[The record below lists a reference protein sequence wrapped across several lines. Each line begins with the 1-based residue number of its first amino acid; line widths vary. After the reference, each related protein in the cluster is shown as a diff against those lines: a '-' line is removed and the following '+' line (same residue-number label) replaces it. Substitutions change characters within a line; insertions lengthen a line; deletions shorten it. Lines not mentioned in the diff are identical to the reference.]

1 MAAKDVDPLAN
12 AKSYE
17 MGAQSWVENCG
28 VCHVGGGQMEY
39 DRDLNWYSAA
49 SKKGDAFVLKYATT
63 AANGG
68 DGSYVT
74 PSAGYMSMSNKAE
87 MDCLMCHL
95 KDSNPGA
102 AWLKTLGCNGSN
114 KIGPL
119 YDPACI
125 GSAGGNT
132 PYGRTLNTTLATGV
146 TEYDMFNRNF
156 ALKQYQPGLAA
167 AMGAGAKGV
176 WTAGKLTGVDWGT
189 ATVPL
194 SGTRI
199 ADVPKSEN
207 CAVCHARVDDTMGL
221 PNMMGMKTGYGN
233 FDLLYRPGF
242 AGIPEGMD
250 GRNSDLDTD
259 NGAGAANDDFYQ
271 EFGCKTGMG
280 KRAHKVSAAGDAVG
294 TNGRYGMTPMVP
306 STMNPALPGPH
317 MGDTIPGKMPD
328 IDVHN
333 MAGMQCATCH
343 YNLGT
348 EQDGVVGGKGYID
361 IPARTSHGVNYP
373 AERVYGQDHIFAQGD
388 SFPDTKSKNNLD
400 NSLTCEA
407 CHITHTHPHEGL
419 ANNALV
425 APTPTHAGFPQVHF
439 EKIACATCHIPET
452 YSAPGRLKYRDWSAG
467 FWHQAQKNVLDWNFD
482 LMTGSHNTV
491 PSMHRWAVKDA
502 NLPEEPGVNP
512 AKIYPVLP
520 SILPTWFQE
529 LPNHNVVRDDSAT
542 VCVDNVSH
550 QVAPP
555 FDVTGLL
562 VGAACNSGKGT
573 VALYS
578 SINGSPSYGSLLNGP
593 VKTRDT
599 AKVAE
604 WVRDNGTDLTATGKG
619 DGVCGP
625 VGTCVGGVNA
635 GNACTDRTDCTKF
648 DFRLNGANTFPLFDG
663 FQLADG
669 LEIDT
674 KAKVDAMLAGF
685 AAKVNGSD
693 APHAT
698 FLNMV
703 EADFDVT
710 HGVVPEEWAL
720 GGSKRGG
727 CVSCHS
733 SKAPQIV
740 DKVKGLPQNFYMVA
754 NPNYNENSVGFF
766 EGYVQPVDK
775 AGMMVG
781 GYDLIKNWTAMFAD
795 FDCTAMC
802 GMGQQGDAAF
812 FNPMTGEKNDAA
824 ACTSGSMFQNLG
836 QCVGMMTQTFDAAMG
851 FPSGTAMQMGMY
863 DGIAGLQGFTI
874 NTLQTMGTL
883 DCNPFGGPISFSPI
897 PDMNGNGLPDGNV
910 NSCMPAPGMSPG
922 FDSYGLNAGVCTG
935 AAAPNPGHC
944 TGGFRN
950 SGACMN
956 NADCRGAMT
965 DTAEV
970 AHNPMGLI
978 LSRKEVRSR
987 QKIDLQQGY
996 KNNLTSNPNNI
1007 RWAMA
1012 VTQNPGN
1019 PAHVASWDQ
1028 ANYCI
1033 DRNPAL
1039 YPNPFMPGAI
1049 SCRSIPYTEA
1059 ECNTGTPKAGTWMG
1073 VVGGAGFCSSPQSP
1087 DGQRHIMNMVQAN
1100 QFLGYTADE
1109 LAKLMTPATARYRSS
1124 VHTQHVTVQGMHCSA
1139 CHYAGASN
1147 VDKPYADGYAVVSD
1161 PSVPAK
1167 TFVYTAR
1174 PGSAP
1179 VTGTCATACHDV
1191 AKAALPSD
1199 VATARISSQHASDKN
1214 FTVQLDGS
1222 KSACYHVD
1230 PVTGVT
1236 TPGTTTYAWTLTGS
1250 ATTPAKTLVN
1260 GVTSLTAP
1268 GISCGGN
1275 VAKCDA
1281 VWPAAGTN
1289 NVTLAVTCSAGSTS
1303 NSSTVGV
1310 TGFAVQAIA
1319 QQDLGFT
1326 VTPAGSNVTVAF
1338 DATPTHRA
1346 DEVNGLITTSYA
1358 EVLDGVVISWANF
1371 LGDITDTKLVV
1382 PFTNPISQT
1391 HTYAAGTHSILVRT
1405 AITTT
1410 KTVSDL
1416 TPYKLTNGTAG
1427 PVPRVTVTTASN
1439 HYDYN
1444 ASTDAVLG
1452 GIVTP

>member
-1 MAAKDVDPLAN
+1 
-12 AKSYE
+12 

-39 DRDLNWYSAA
+39 DRDMNWYSATSA
-49 SKKGDAFVLKYATT
+49 KGDAFQIKYAGLD
-63 AANGG
+63 NGQ
-68 DGSYVT
+68 SYVT
-74 PSAGYMSMSNKAE
+74 QTAGYMSMSNKAE

-95 KDSNPGA
+95 KESNPGA
-102 AWLKTLGCNGSN
+102 AWLKTVGCDGTN

-119 YDPACI
+119 YDPSCI
-125 GSAGGNT
+125 GTATGYT
-132 PYGRTLNTTLATGV
+132 PYGRTLNTSLATGV

-167 AMGAGAKGV
+167 AMGAGAKGT
-176 WTAGKLTGVDWGT
+176 WAGGKLTGVDWGT
-189 ATVPL
+189 STVTVL
-194 SGTRI
+194 GTRI

-233 FDLLYRPGF
+233 FDLLYRPDHKTGTP
-242 AGIPEGMD
+242 AGMD
-250 GRNSDLDTD
+250 GRYEDLDTD
-259 NGAGAANDDFYQ
+259 NGPTAANDDFYQ
-271 EFGCKTGMG
+271 LFGCKTGMG
-280 KRAHKVSAAGDAVG
+280 KRAHKVSKAGDTVG
-294 TNGRYGMTPMVP
+294 ANGRYGMTPLVP
-306 STMNPALPGPH
+306 STMNPGLSGPH

-333 MAGMQCATCH
+333 AAGMQCATCH
-343 YNLGT
+343 YALGT
-348 EQDGVVGGKGYID
+348 ENDGIVGGKGYVD
-361 IPARTSHGVNYP
+361 IPARTVHGVNYP
-373 AERVYGQDHIFAQGD
+373 AERVYGMDHMFAQGD
-388 SFPDTKSKNNLD
+388 SFPDTKAKNNLD
-400 NSLTCEA
+400 NSITCES
-407 CHITHTHPHEGL
+407 CHITHTHPHAG
-419 ANNALV
+419 A

-467 FWHQAQKNVLDWNFD
+467 FWHQAQRNVLDWNFD

-491 PSMHRWAVKDA
+491 PSLHRWAIKDA

-520 SILPTWFQE
+520 SIMPTWTQE
-529 LPNHNVVRDDSAT
+529 LPNTNHVKDDSAT
-542 VCVDNVSH
+542 VCVDKVSR

-555 FDVTGLL
+555 IDVTGLL
-562 VGAACNSGKGT
+562 VGADCNGTKGT

-578 SINGSPSYGSLLNGP
+578 SLDGGPAYGSLLSGP
-593 VKTRDT
+593 VKSRDAT
-599 AKVAE
+599 LVAE

-625 VGTCVGGVNA
+625 VGKCVGGVYGADNKS
-635 GNACTDRTDCTKF
+635 CTDRTDCTKF

-669 LEIDT
+669 LEVDT
-674 KAKVDAMLAGF
+674 KAEVDAMLAGF

-693 APHAT
+693 APHT
-698 FLNMV
+698 TYLSLV
-703 EADFDVT
+703 DVDFDVT
-710 HGVVPEEWAL
+710 HGIVPAEWAL

-740 DKVKGLPQNFYMVA
+740 DKVKGLPQNFYMVP
-754 NPNYNENSVGFF
+754 NPKYNENSVGFF

-874 NTLQTMGTL
+874 ATLATMGTL

-910 NSCMPAPGMSPG
+910 NSCMPAPGLSPG
-922 FDSYGLNAGVCTG
+922 FDSYGLNGGVCTG

-950 SGACMN
+950 SGACMTD
-956 NADCRGAMT
+956 ADCKGAMT
-965 DTAEV
+965 NTAEI

-996 KNNLTSNPNNI
+996 KANNTANPNNI
-1007 RWAMA
+1007 RWSMA

-1039 YPNPFMPGAI
+1039 YPNPLIPGAI

-1059 ECNTGTPKAGTWMG
+1059 ECNTGTPHAGTWMG
-1073 VVGGAGFCSSPQSP
+1073 VVGGAGICSSPQSP

-1100 QFLGYTADE
+1100 QFLGYTADQ

-1124 VHTQHVTVQGMHCSA
+1124 VHTQHVTVLGMHCSA
-1139 CHYAGASN
+1139 CHYAGTSN
-1147 VDKPYADGYAVVSD
+1147 VDKPYAEGYAVVSD
-1161 PSVPAK
+1161 PTVHVPAT

-1179 VTGTCATACHDV
+1179 VTGTCATACHNV
-1191 AKAALPSD
+1191 ALATLPTD
-1199 VATARISSQHASDKN
+1199 VATARISTQHAVDTN
-1214 FTVQLDGS
+1214 FKVNLDGS

-1236 TPGTTTYAWTLTGS
+1236 TAGS
-1250 ATTPAKTLVN
+1250 THYTWSFDSVAPSVAPTSNTCGSELATCNATWA
-1260 GVTSLTAP
+1260 
-1268 GISCGGN
+1268 
-1275 VAKCDA
+1275 
-1281 VWPAAGTN
+1281 AAGTN
-1289 NVTLAVTCSAGSTS
+1289 NVTLAVTCSAGGAT
-1303 NSSTVGV
+1303 NSKTIGV
-1310 TGFAVQAIA
+1310 TGFDVGAGVNAAPGFAISAPVAKLITLTQATLDANVADVQILWGDNTKATINS
-1319 QQDLGFT
+1319 GT
-1326 VTPAGSNVTVAF
+1326 
-1338 DATPTHRA
+1338 TPTLA
-1346 DEVNGLITTSYA
+1346 TFKTSGIA
-1358 EVLDGVVISWANF
+1358 
-1371 LGDITDTKLVV
+1371 
-1382 PFTNPISQT
+1382 
-1391 HTYAAGTHSILVRT
+1391 HTYAASGTYSV
-1405 AITTT
+1405 
-1410 KTVSDL
+1410 KV
-1416 TPYKLTNGTAG
+1416 
-1427 PVPRVTVTTASN
+1427 VTTN
-1439 HYDYN
+1439 D
-1444 ASTDAVLG
+1444 G
-1452 GIVTP
+1452 TPNNKMYTYTFTVVIP